1 MLHKLAAS
9 LDTGRRPWPE
19 PMADA
24 ETAECRDSQAEGGSD
39 TLADTLAQISAPS
52 YRQIGAGLR
61 LGLPVLVLLG
71 ALYLLEVWLRESNL
85 LATAAWFCAFD
96 FAMATLAFGATYL
109 DWYKRHW
116 RGTTM
121 ALCLALIASHTLM
134 GIAMDEDEPVMLAL
148 FALVLGTAMLVPWN
162 LRWQC
167 GLSAAGLAS
176 FTCVSLIGV
185 VDSSDLQRWLILA
198 STMAVAASFVVLKKH
213 HRLQAALV
221 DKLKWNQDRMR
232 QQIQEL
238 VATRAR
244 LKAEVAE
251 RQAAER
257 IAGEREVTLRKVF
270 DASLDVMTIK
280 RLSDG
285 VYLEVNSEFEHLT
298 GYPRIEAVGKTAEQ
312 LGLWNEPALS
322 ARFYDKIRTCGEIR
336 DRESTFR
343 AKDGRTFR
351 GLVSVRLIE
360 LNGEQCVVSSTR
372 DITDRKAMERELVA
386 AREAALAASQA
397 KSEFLSSMSHEI
409 RTPMNAILG
418 MADLLWDDHTLN
430 SEQRR
435 YLDVMRSN
443 GNALLH
449 LINDILDLAKIESGR
464 LSLESFGF
472 DLEELVDRTL
482 ETMGVRAHA
491 KGLELT
497 ARIAPAVAQHLLGD
511 PLRLRQILINLLGNA
526 IKFTD
531 QGEVA
536 LTVEALESAADAGP
550 AAVRLRFSVA
560 DTGTGI
566 PAEKLGTI
574 FSGFS
579 QADPSISRRFGGSG
593 LGLTIVARLTRLMGG
608 TVEVESVAG
617 QGSTFHVTVPLAT
630 DPNPTVTSP
639 RVAAA
644 RLDGVRILI
653 VDDNAANRL
662 ILRETLARAGAEL
675 EAASGEAGLAEL
687 ARARAAG
694 LPYRLML
701 LDYRMPGMDGADVA
715 RQVLSERPVGPQGEG
730 DDTRDDTIIL
740 MLTSEDLDFQ
750 LARLHQLGL
759 HSYLVKPIKRLELLG
774 AISGLLSGVLPAQTR
789 SLPDGRNPAL
799 GAERPLRILLA
810 EDSPDNRLL
819 IRAYFKNLPYALETA
834 ENGSIALD
842 KFRASPHDLV
852 LMDMQMPVMD
862 GLAATRA
869 LRQWEREQRLPRTPI
884 IALTASALERDVEQS
899 LAAGCDMHLSKPVR
913 KRVLLDAISEAV
925 GLATAATLTATA
937 GLTAPSRMPEIAPMP
952 SH

>member
-1 MLHKLAAS
+1 MLDKLAAT
-9 LDTGRRPWPE
+9 LDTSCRPWPD
-19 PMADA
+19 PVAVA
-24 ETAECRDSQAEGGSD
+24 ETAGYREGQAEGASD
-39 TLADTLAQISAPS
+39 SLADTLAQISAPS
-52 YRQIGAGLR
+52 DGQIDAGLR
-61 LGLPVLVLLG
+61 VGLPILVLLG
-71 ALYLLEVWLRESNL
+71 ALYLLEVWLRESRL
-85 LATAAWFCAFD
+85 LATAAWFSAFD
-96 FAMATLAFGATYL
+96 FAIATLAFGATYL

-134 GIAMDEDEPVMLAL
+134 GIAMDEDEPVLLAL

-176 FTCVSLIGV
+176 FTVVSLIGA

-198 STMAVAASFVVLKKH
+198 STMAVAASVIVLKKH

-221 DKLKWNQDRMR
+221 HKLKWNEDRLR

-244 LKAEVAE
+244 LNAEVAE

-257 IAGEREVTLRKVF
+257 IAGEREIALRKVF

-285 VYLEVNSEFEHLT
+285 VYLEVNSEFEQLT
-298 GYPRIEAVGKTAEQ
+298 GYPRIEAVGRTAEQ
-312 LGLWNEPALS
+312 LGLWNEPAVS
-322 ARFYDKIRTCGEIR
+322 ARFYDKIRIRGEIR
-336 DRESTFR
+336 NRETTFK
-343 AKDGRTFR
+343 AKDGRTFQ
-351 GLVSVRLIE
+351 GLLSVRLIE

-372 DITDRKAMERELVA
+372 DITERKAMERELVA
-386 AREAALAASQA
+386 AREAALAASHA

-418 MADLLWDDHTLN
+418 MADLLWDDRTLN

-497 ARIAPAVAQHLLGD
+497 ARIAPAVAHHLLGD

-536 LTVEALESAADAGP
+536 LTVEALEPAADAGP

-560 DTGTGI
+560 DTGIGI

-608 TVEVESVAG
+608 TVEVESIAG
-617 QGSTFHVTVPLAT
+617 HGSTFHVTVTLAA
-630 DPNPTVTSP
+630 DPNPTVTPP
-639 RVAAA
+639 RVAA

-653 VDDNAANRL
+653 VDDNEANRL
-662 ILRETLARAGAEL
+662 ILRETLARAGAEPRRSRL
-675 EAASGEAGLAEL
+675 WRG
-687 ARARAAG
+687 RARG
-694 LPYRLML
+694 TRPR
-701 LDYRMPGMDGADVA
+701 PGG
-715 RQVLSERPVGPQGEG
+715 GPSVPP
-730 DDTRDDTIIL
+730 DA
-740 MLTSEDLDFQ
+740 
-750 LARLHQLGL
+750 ARLSHAG
-759 HSYLVKPIKRLELLG
+759 
-774 AISGLLSGVLPAQTR
+774 
-789 SLPDGRNPAL
+789 DGRSGGRTP
-799 GAERPLRILLA
+799 GAERAPCRSARRRRRRCARRYDYSDAHLGRPEFSARAPAPAWPPQLPGQADQTTRTARRHQCLA
-810 EDSPDNRLL
+810 ERRPPGPDAFVAG
-819 IRAYFKNLPYALETA
+819 RAQPGAC
-834 ENGSIALD
+834 G
-842 KFRASPHDLV
+842 RASLAHPARR
-852 LMDMQMPVMD
+852 
-862 GLAATRA
+862 GL
-869 LRQWEREQRLPRTPI
+869 
-884 IALTASALERDVEQS
+884 
-899 LAAGCDMHLSKPVR
+899 
-913 KRVLLDAISEAV
+913 
-925 GLATAATLTATA
+925 
-937 GLTAPSRMPEIAPMP
+937 SR
-952 SH
+952 

>member
-1 MLHKLAAS
+1 MLHKLAAT
-9 LDTGRRPWPE
+9 LDTGRRPCPA
-19 PMADA
+19 PVAVA
-24 ETAECRDSQAEGGSD
+24 ETAEQGDGQAEGASD
-39 TLADTLAQISAPS
+39 SLADILAQISAPS
-52 YRQIGAGLR
+52 DGQIGAGLR
-61 LGLPVLVLLG
+61 LGLPILVLLG
-71 ALYLLEVWLRESNL
+71 ALYLLEVWFRESSL
-85 LATAAWFCAFD
+85 LATVAWFCAFD

-121 ALCLALIASHTLM
+121 ALCLALIASHALM
-134 GIAMDEDEPVMLAL
+134 GIAMDEDEPVLWGL

-176 FTCVSLIGV
+176 FTIVSLIGAF
-185 VDSSDLQRWLILA
+185 DSSDLQRWLILA
-198 STMAVAASFVVLKKH
+198 STMAVAASFIVLKKH

-221 DKLKWNQDRMR
+221 DKLKWNEDRLR

-244 LKAEVAE
+244 LNAEVAE

-257 IAGEREVTLRKVF
+257 IAGEREITLRKVF

-322 ARFYDKIRTCGEIR
+322 VRFYDKIRTRGEIR
-336 DRESTFR
+336 NRETTFK
-343 AKDGRTFR
+343 AKDGRTFQ

-497 ARIAPAVAQHLLGD
+497 ARIAPAVAHHLLGD

-531 QGEVA
+531 QGEVT
-536 LTVEALESAADAGP
+536 LTVEALEPAADAGP

-560 DTGTGI
+560 DTGIGI

-608 TVEVESVAG
+608 TVEVESIPG
-617 QGSTFHVTVPLAT
+617 HGSTFHVTVTLAA
-630 DPNPTVTSP
+630 DPNPTVTPP
-639 RVAAA
+639 RVAA

-653 VDDNAANRL
+653 VDDNETNRL
-662 ILRETLARAGAEL
+662 ILRETLARAGAEPG

-715 RQVLSERPVGPQGEG
+715 RRVLSERPVGPQGDG
-730 DDTRDDTIIL
+730 DDARDDTIIL
-740 MLTSEDLDFQ
+740 MLTSEDLNFQ

-774 AISGLLSGVLPAQTR
+774 AISGLLSGVLPAQTHP
-789 SLPDGRNPAL
+789 LPGVRNPAL
-799 GAERPLRILLA
+799 AAERPLRILLA

-842 KFRASPHDLV
+842 KFKASPHDLV

-869 LRQWEREQRLPRTPI
+869 LRQWEREQGLARTPI

-899 LAAGCDMHLSKPVR
+899 LAAGCDVHLSKPIR

-925 GLATAATLTATA
+925 GVASAALTATA
-937 GLTAPSRMPEIAPMP
+937 LTGRSRMPEAAPTP

>member
-1 MLHKLAAS
+1 MLRKLAAT
-9 LDTGRRPWPE
+9 LDTGRRPWPD
-19 PMADA
+19 PVAVA
-24 ETAECRDSQAEGGSD
+24 ETAEYRDGQAEGASD
-39 TLADTLAQISAPS
+39 SLADILAQISAPS
-52 YRQIGAGLR
+52 DGQIGAGLR
-61 LGLPVLVLLG
+61 LGLPILVLLG
-71 ALYLLEVWLRESNL
+71 ALYLLEVWFRESSL
-85 LATAAWFCAFD
+85 LATVAWFCAFD

-134 GIAMDEDEPVMLAL
+134 GIAMDEDEPVLLGL

-176 FTCVSLIGV
+176 FTIVSLIGA

-198 STMAVAASFVVLKKH
+198 STMAVAASFIVLKKH

-221 DKLKWNQDRMR
+221 DKLKWNEDRLR

-244 LKAEVAE
+244 LNAEVAE

-257 IAGEREVTLRKVF
+257 IAGEREITLRKVF

-322 ARFYDKIRTCGEIR
+322 ARFYDKIRTRGEIR
-336 DRESTFR
+336 NRETTFK
-343 AKDGRTFR
+343 AKDGRTFQ

-372 DITDRKAMERELVA
+372 DITERKAMERELVA
-386 AREAALAASQA
+386 AREAALAASHA

-497 ARIAPAVAQHLLGD
+497 ARIAPAVAHHLLGD

-536 LTVEALESAADAGP
+536 LTVEALEPAADAGP

-560 DTGTGI
+560 DTGIGI

-608 TVEVESVAG
+608 TVEVESIAG
-617 QGSTFHVTVPLAT
+617 HGSTFHVTVTLAA
-630 DPNPTVTSP
+630 DPNPTVTPP
-639 RVAAA
+639 RVAA

-653 VDDNAANRL
+653 VDDNETNRL
-662 ILRETLARAGAEL
+662 ILRETLARAGAEPG

-701 LDYRMPGMDGADVA
+701 LDYRMPGMDGAEVA
-715 RQVLSERPVGPQGEG
+715 RRVLSERPVGPQGDG
-730 DDTRDDTIIL
+730 DDARDDTIIL
-740 MLTSEDLDFQ
+740 MLTSEDLNFQ

-774 AISGLLSGVLPAQTR
+774 AISGLLSGVLPAQTH
-789 SLPDGRNPAL
+789 SLPGVRNPAL
-799 GAERPLRILLA
+799 AAERPLRILLA

-842 KFRASPHDLV
+842 KFKASPHDLV

-869 LRQWEREQRLPRTPI
+869 LRQWEREQGLARTPI

-899 LAAGCDMHLSKPVR
+899 LAAGCDVHLSKPIR

-925 GLATAATLTATA
+925 GVASAALTATA
-937 GLTAPSRMPEIAPMP
+937 ALTGRSRMPETAPIP